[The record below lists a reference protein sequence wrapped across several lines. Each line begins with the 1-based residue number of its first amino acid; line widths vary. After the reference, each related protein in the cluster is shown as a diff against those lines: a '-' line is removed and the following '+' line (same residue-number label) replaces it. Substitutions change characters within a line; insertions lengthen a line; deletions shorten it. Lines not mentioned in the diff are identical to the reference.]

1 MAELTIKTLSKIFIV
16 DDDPSLRKA
25 LALVLEQEGM
35 SVLAFNSAEDFLASS
50 MPKCHS
56 CAIVDMHLP
65 GMSGLEL
72 QEVLVKMHIAL
83 PVIILTGYGEIPAS
97 VKAIK
102 LGAEDYLVKPVTR
115 EKLVTAVQSA
125 LAKCEQMHTTTERR
139 QQAEQRLR
147 YLTKRERE
155 VMLLATR
162 GSSDKEIARHLNISH
177 RTVEKHKSSLM
188 HKTGSTKLLDLITL
202 ASECGLIF
210 GDGLE
215 S

>member
-1 MAELTIKTLSKIFIV
+1 MTELTIQTLSKIFIV
-16 DDDPSLRKA
+16 DDDPSLRKS

-35 SVLAFNSAEDFLASS
+35 SVMVFNSAEDFLASS
-50 MPKCHS
+50 LPECHS

-65 GMSGLEL
+65 GMNGLEL

-115 EKLVTAVQSA
+115 EKLVTAVRSA
-125 LAKCEQMHTTTERR
+125 LAKCELMRTSTERR

-147 YLTKRERE
+147 LLTKRERE
-155 VMLLATR
+155 VMLMATR
-162 GSSDKEIARHLNISH
+162 GSSDKEIARCLNISH

-202 ASECGLIF
+202 ASECGLTS
-210 GDGLE
+210 GDCLE
-215 S
+215 L